1 MRYRRVSINC
11 CCRLG
16 TSVTICG
23 TEIKC
28 GNAMLA
34 KGAFECG
41 AATHRFDGVIPHAS
55 IVVLLPGPTSGAIV
69 WTPERPKAREVT
81 RLIQIRR
88 NSVSKATHI
97 PLPFR
102 EGGLGIAEIS
112 KANRLY
118 LEGGKKV
125 VVAAEQERRFQR
137 LQEIL
142 DELMSLTDWK
152 KA

>member
-28 GNAMLA
+28 GKAMLA

-55 IVVLLPGPTSGAIV
+55 IVVLLPGPTSGANSV
-69 WTPERPKAREVT
+69 DPGAPQAREVT
-81 RLIQIRR
+81 RLIRSER
-88 NSVSKATHI
+88 NNVSKATHI

-102 EGGLGIAEIS
+102 EGSLGENYEAS
-112 KANRLY
+112 RLSCR
-118 LEGGKKV
+118 G
-125 VVAAEQERRFQR
+125 
-137 LQEIL
+137 
-142 DELMSLTDWK
+142 
-152 KA
+152 